1 MNDGKAYIF
10 AKNNEQYVR
19 YQTGI
24 NLCTANCI
32 TIANMTNATSFW
44 LIAKFVLYRRIKFY
58 NGFLKILYKYVKYLF
73 IYSIFMEKREIL
85 GKIDYWIKIKII
97 DIFIECA
104 HEILS
109 YELNL

>member
-1 MNDGKAYIF
+1 
-10 AKNNEQYVR
+10 
-19 YQTGI
+19 
-24 NLCTANCI
+24 
-32 TIANMTNATSFW
+32 
-44 LIAKFVLYRRIKFY
+44 
-58 NGFLKILYKYVKYLF
+58 
-73 IYSIFMEKREIL
+73 MEKREIL